1 MYDIITRVP
10 TIVWSPGRFEG
21 GRRVEELCQLF
32 DLGPTVLE
40 LAGVEPDETMAA
52 ESLVPALDGDEDW
65 EGREAVYAE
74 HSRDGTLRG
83 TDFMTMVRTED
94 WKLVHFV
101 DHEEGQLFD
110 LTADPEEENNLW
122 NDPDVQN
129 KKQDLLTRMLEW
141 RIETGLQS
149 GDWAAEFR

>member
-1 MYDIITRVP
+1 V
-10 TIVWSPGRFEG
+10 
-21 GRRVEELCQLF
+21 VEELCQLF

-110 LTADPEEENNLW
+110 LDADPEEENNLW

>member
-1 MYDIITRVP
+1 V
-10 TIVWSPGRFEG
+10 
-21 GRRVEELCQLF
+21 VEELCQLF

-52 ESLVPALDGDEDW
+52 ESLVPALDD
-65 EGREAVYAE
+65 
-74 HSRDGTLRG
+74 
-83 TDFMTMVRTED
+83 
-94 WKLVHFV
+94 
-101 DHEEGQLFD
+101 
-110 LTADPEEENNLW
+110 NLW